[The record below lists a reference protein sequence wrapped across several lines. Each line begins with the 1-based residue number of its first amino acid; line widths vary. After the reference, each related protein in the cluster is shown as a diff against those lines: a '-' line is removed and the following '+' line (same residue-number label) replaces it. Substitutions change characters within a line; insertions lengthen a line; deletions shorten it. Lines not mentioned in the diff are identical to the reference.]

1 MVLLEYVQEK
11 FEFFFETRQAF
22 GRSALLLSG
31 GATLGM
37 YHLGVV
43 KVLAENQLLP
53 RVISGSSVGS
63 IIASVVAT
71 RTDDELAK
79 VFTLDDI
86 HFDAFE
92 TKGSI
97 QRKLWRLLSRGVLM
111 VRALLISIFPF
122 DFCVMCRFLLRSCL
136 PFPGY
141 QKA

>member
-1 MVLLEYVQEK
+1 VCSALEYICDTDWGTDFSIQEK

-63 IIASVVAT
+63 IIASVVAV
-71 RTDDELAK
+71 RTDEELLK

-86 HFDAFE
+86 TFDAFE
-92 TKGSI
+92 TKGSM
-97 QRKLWRLLSRGVLM
+97 QRKIWRLLSRGVLM
-111 VRALLISIFPF
+111 ARQSTRFQIQRAG
-122 DFCVMCRFLLRSCL
+122 C
-136 PFPGY
+136 
-141 QKA
+141 